1 MSHRNHG
8 NHRNID
14 LWSMKSAEEGQVIAQ
29 PVPKALSVISVRS
42 ALPLATNGTQEFLC
56 DKKRKLKKNLND
68 NISREHTFFSGSSLH
83 KGRVLGASE
92 ETDYKMAN

>member
-1 MSHRNHG
+1 MS
-8 NHRNID
+8 
-14 LWSMKSAEEGQVIAQ
+14 
-29 PVPKALSVISVRS
+29 
-42 ALPLATNGTQEFLC
+42 TF
-56 DKKRKLKKNLND
+56 KLKKNLND